1 MFARFTPRNVL
12 KSAAYASAAAATG
25 GAAIYI
31 SYRPHDVP
39 GADTL
44 AITPPRR
51 NEKGV
56 IIPPQFPSIKS
67 RADQIAELK
76 RNATTSSS
84 PDTIYDLLVI
94 GGGATGTGIALDAAT
109 RGLKVALVE
118 RDDFSSGTSSKSTKL
133 VHGGVRYLEKAV
145 WNLDYSQYQLVK
157 EALRERKTFL
167 HTAPHLSSWLPIMLP
182 LQKWWQAPYFWAGT
196 KFYDFLAGS
205 EGIESSY
212 FLNRSKAID
221 AFPMLKKENLIGALV
236 YYDGQHNDSRMNI
249 SLAMTAALYGATVVN
264 HLEVTGLQKDA
275 NGKLC
280 GARVRDLI
288 PNMNGSKSG
297 GEEFT
302 VRAKGIINA
311 TGPFADAIVQMDEP
325 KTREIVAPSLGV
337 HVVLPGYLSPQ
348 NMGLIDPS
356 TSDGRVIFFLPWQ
369 GNTIAGTTDSPCKIT
384 KNPIAGEEDISWILN
399 EIRGYLSPDINMQ
412 RSDILAAWSGIRPL
426 VRDPNSKNTESLV
439 RNHLV
444 TVSPSGLLTCAGGK
458 WTTYRQMAED
468 AVDKA
473 VEVYKLKPERVTT
486 IPNVSGAAGFNDVT
500 VLDGSCQTHMIR
512 LVGAHGYSKT
522 LFINLIQHFG
532 LDTDVADHL
541 AQSYGDRAWDVAALA
556 SPSTDKMSPQL
567 RGKRL
572 SPQYPFIDG
581 EVRYAVQSEYAQ
593 TAVDLLA
600 RRTRLSFLNYQAALE
615 ALPEVIDIMGEEL
628 KWNKARKELEW
639 TETVQFL
646 TSMGLPLDKLGITR
660 EQVLRGELRQ
670 GPSAPSTLPSKI
682 EGSVKKG
689 LLSIAGEE
697 QVADAVP

>member
-1 MFARFTPRNVL
+1 
-12 KSAAYASAAAATG
+12 
-25 GAAIYI
+25 
-31 SYRPHDVP
+31 
-39 GADTL
+39 
-44 AITPPRR
+44 
-51 NEKGV
+51 
-56 IIPPQFPSIKS
+56 
-67 RADQIAELK
+67 
-76 RNATTSSS
+76 
-84 PDTIYDLLVI
+84 
-94 GGGATGTGIALDAAT
+94 
-109 RGLKVALVE
+109 
-118 RDDFSSGTSSKSTKL
+118 
-133 VHGGVRYLEKAV
+133 
-145 WNLDYSQYQLVK
+145 
-157 EALRERKTFL
+157 
-167 HTAPHLSSWLPIMLP
+167 
-182 LQKWWQAPYFWAGT
+182 
-196 KFYDFLAGS
+196 
-205 EGIESSY
+205 
-212 FLNRSKAID
+212 
-221 AFPMLKKENLIGALV
+221 
-236 YYDGQHNDSRMNI
+236 
-249 SLAMTAALYGATVVN
+249 
-264 HLEVTGLQKDA
+264 
-275 NGKLC
+275 
-280 GARVRDLI
+280 
-288 PNMNGSKSG
+288 
-297 GEEFT
+297 
-302 VRAKGIINA
+302 
-311 TGPFADAIVQMDEP
+311 
-325 KTREIVAPSLGV
+325 
-337 HVVLPGYLSPQ
+337 
-348 NMGLIDPS
+348 
-356 TSDGRVIFFLPWQ
+356 
-369 GNTIAGTTDSPCKIT
+369 
-384 KNPIAGEEDISWILN
+384 
-399 EIRGYLSPDINMQ
+399 
-412 RSDILAAWSGIRPL
+412 
-426 VRDPNSKNTESLV
+426 
-439 RNHLV
+439 
-444 TVSPSGLLTCAGGK
+444 
-458 WTTYRQMAED
+458 MAED

-567 RGKRL
+567 RGQRL